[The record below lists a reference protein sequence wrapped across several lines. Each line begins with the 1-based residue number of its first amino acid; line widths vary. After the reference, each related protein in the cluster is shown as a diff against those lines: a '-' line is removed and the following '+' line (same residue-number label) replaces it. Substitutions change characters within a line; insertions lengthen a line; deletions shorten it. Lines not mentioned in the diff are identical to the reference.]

1 MNILKYIFLILVLSA
16 TKLSAASQQDTVF
29 TPSIRV
35 GADLSGFVRQIWERE
50 ILSVEFS
57 ADVEWRKNHF
67 IAAEAGW
74 LNVKIQRESHQ
85 YFASGYFFRT
95 GADFNILDRAPEH
108 PNDVLLLSLRYG
120 FGKLEHEAPMII
132 ISNPLWEDYQTSV
145 ETDVYYAHWLEAGIG
160 MKSEIFNN
168 IFLGWSLRGRLRI
181 SSTSDPEME
190 PYRISGFGK
199 SQNTTLTFHYSILY
213 RFPL

>member
-16 TKLSAASQQDTVF
+16 TKLLAASQQDTLF
-29 TPSIRV
+29 TPSVRFGV
-35 GADLSGFVRQIWERE
+35 DVSGFVRQIWERE
-50 ILSVEFS
+50 TLPVEFS

-74 LNVKIQRESHQ
+74 LNVKVEKETHQ
-85 YFASGYFFRT
+85 YFASGYFFRA

-108 PNDVLLLSLRYG
+108 PNDVLLLSIRYG

-132 ISNPLWEDYQTSV
+132 ISNPLWGDYQTSV
-145 ETDVYYAHWLEAGIG
+145 EAEAYYTHWLEAGIG

-168 IFLGWSLRGRLRI
+168 VFLGWSLRDRLRT
-181 SSTSDPEME
+181 SSASDLMME

-199 SQNTTLTFHYSILY
+199 SQNTTLTFHYSVLY